1 MSVTNTS
8 FLATPI
14 NTTYHVLSAHVHN
27 LAQYVGKDH
36 QQAVAG
42 GMAWSSSSLTSTLQC
57 AGYVLYRALV
67 CPVLK

>member
-42 GMAWSSSSLTSTLQC
+42 GMAWCQVTTVTLCQFMI
-57 AGYVLYRALV
+57 
-67 CPVLK
+67 